1 VKLLLDTH
9 TLVWWIRASPRLSVT
24 ARQEIS
30 TDGAEVFV
38 SIASAW
44 EIAIKVGLGKWEE
57 ARELI
62 EEFEPAL
69 TAERFQ
75 ILPITVAHVRSAGL
89 MTSLHRDPFDR
100 LLAAQAQIEGLAL
113 VTADP
118 KLAGLGA
125 AVLW

>member
-9 TLVWWIRASPRLSVT
+9 TLVWWIRASPRLSDT

-44 EIAIKVGLGKWEE
+44 EIAVKVGLGKWEE

-69 TAERFQ
+69 AAERFQ
-75 ILPITVAHVRSAGL
+75 ILPITVAHVRAAGL
-89 MTSLHRDPFDR
+89 TAAPHRDPFDW
-100 LLAAQAQIEGLAL
+100 LLAAQAQIEGCH
-113 VTADP
+113 
-118 KLAGLGA
+118 
-125 AVLW
+125 W